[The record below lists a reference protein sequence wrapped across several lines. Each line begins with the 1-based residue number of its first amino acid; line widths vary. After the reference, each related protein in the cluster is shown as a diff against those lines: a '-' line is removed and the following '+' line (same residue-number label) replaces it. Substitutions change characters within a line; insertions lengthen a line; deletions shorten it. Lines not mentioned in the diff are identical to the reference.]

1 MRTTAK
7 VIASSAKAN
16 LDLIMRKS
24 VWRKGR
30 CSSAA
35 TTSRP
40 RPRPRR
46 VVIVVVRSLRRGGL
60 VSSKSERPYGRLLLA
75 IPRAPDLYAFI
86 AMRMRRRPSDVGND
100 GSTSTFYEK
109 VSEGFFFSKIKFLGK
124 EFCLG
129 IRIGN
134 INH

>member
-1 MRTTAK
+1 MRRTAK

-40 RPRPRR
+40 RPRPRQL
-46 VVIVVVRSLRRGGL
+46 VIVVVRSLRRGGL
-60 VSSKSERPYGRLLLA
+60 VSSKSERPYGRLSLA

-86 AMRMRRRPSDVGND
+86 VMRMHRRPSDVGND
-100 GSTSTFYEK
+100 GSIFYEK
-109 VSEGFFFSKIKFLGK
+109 VCQRFFFSKIKFLGK